1 MAGIMA
7 AMKSFDSLGTAFSD
21 NPAIKAIQQ
30 ARQKIQGQVAGQTA
44 GVAGA
49 APTPVSGEASTSTD
63 TNALEARIA
72 ALESA
77 GSNIAGSGTS
87 AAAAAP
93 SSMTPGALAAGE
105 TMFGTQEARDR
116 SIDPNIFNRRFN

>member
-30 ARQKIQGQVAGQTA
+30 ARQKIQGQAAGQTA

-105 TMFGTQEARDR
+105 TMFGTQDARDR

>member
-105 TMFGTQEARDR
+105 TMFGTQDARDR